1 MPVCHLEENI
11 RQEDL
16 SRSGGDASERK
27 VRRAVQ
33 GVCIQKEKEVF
44 SLPQAGV
51 RRRKLGGQIPVRQ
64 FRPNIETTEQNRP
77 PQVMR

>member
-1 MPVCHLEENI
+1 MSVCHLEENI
-11 RQEDL
+11 RKEDF
-16 SRSGGDASERK
+16 SGSSSDASERT

-51 RRRKLGGQIPVRQ
+51 
-64 FRPNIETTEQNRP
+64 
-77 PQVMR
+77 